1 MADAFTVRT
10 RFQMVGA
17 RAAVLEGP
25 IADAIEQ
32 QIRAIESALE
42 NVPDFAFD
50 LSKTLVE
57 SVCKTVLADIGQ
69 PAETN
74 WDAPRL
80 LKETTNRL
88 ALLPR
93 NHPDPTKARDAVE
106 KTIRGLLQTI
116 QGLCELRNGYGM
128 ASHGRDG
135 FSARLDLRQA
145 TLAAQ
150 AADTIVSFLY
160 RIHRDALTQTPGA
173 RVYYEDHTD
182 FNEAFD
188 RDNEIVRL
196 GALELLPS
204 RVLFNGDREVYKAAL
219 NEYIAERK
227 DEGGGDETDASVEG
241 TQAAAQ

>member
-1 MADAFTVRT
+1 MAEPLAAHA

-17 RAAVLEGP
+17 RAAVVDGP
-25 IADAIEQ
+25 IAEAIEQ
-32 QIRAIESALE
+32 QIHAIENALAS
-42 NVPDFAFD
+42 VPDFAFD

-69 PAETN
+69 PAEPN
-74 WDAPRL
+74 WDAPKL

-93 NHPDPTKARDAVE
+93 GHPDPMKARDSVE

-135 FSARLDLRQA
+135 FSARLDLRHA

-160 RIHRDALTQTPGA
+160 RIHRDALMQTPGA
-173 RVYYEDHTD
+173 RVYYEDHAA

-188 RDNEIVRL
+188 HDNESVRL
-196 GALELLPS
+196 GEVELLPS
-204 RVLFNGDREVYKAAL
+204 RVLFHGDREAYKAAL
-219 NEYIAERK
+219 YEYLAEQS
-227 DEGGGDETDASVEG
+227 ETGSGDAVVPSRDDGQEG
-241 TQAAAQ
+241 TS

>member
-1 MADAFTVRT
+1 MADASTVQI

-17 RAAVLEGP
+17 RAAVLDGP
-25 IADAIEQ
+25 IAEAIEQ
-32 QIRAIESALE
+32 QINAIENALE
-42 NVPDFAFD
+42 SVPDFAFD

-69 PAETN
+69 PAEPS
-74 WDAPRL
+74 WDAPKL

-88 ALLPR
+88 RLLPR
-93 NHPDPTKARDAVE
+93 NHPDPAKARDSVA

-160 RIHRDALTQTPGA
+160 RVHRDALTQTPGT
-173 RVYYEDHTD
+173 RVYYEDHAD
-182 FNEAFD
+182 FNESFD
-188 RDNEIVRL
+188 RDNEAILL
-196 GALELLPS
+196 GELELLAS
-204 RVLFNGDREVYKAAL
+204 RVLFHTDGEAYKAAL
-219 NEYIAERK
+219 NEHLAEQS
-227 DEGGGDETDASVEG
+227 ETDIGDDSAATDDV
-241 TQAAAQ
+241 TQERE

>member
-1 MADAFTVRT
+1 MAESSTTRA

-17 RAAVLEGP
+17 RAAVLDGP
-25 IADAIEQ
+25 ISEAIEQ
-32 QIRAIESALE
+32 QIHAIENALE
-42 NVPDFAFD
+42 SVPDFAFD

-69 PAETN
+69 PAELN

-88 ALLPR
+88 AMLPR
-93 NHPDPTKARDAVE
+93 DHPEPAKARGSLE

-116 QGLCELRNGYGM
+116 QGLCELRNNYGM

-160 RIHRDALTQTPGA
+160 RIHRDALIQTPGA
-173 RVYYEDHTD
+173 RVYYEDHAD

-188 RDNEIVRL
+188 RDNESIRL
-196 GALELLPS
+196 GELELLPS
-204 RVLFNGDREVYKAAL
+204 RVLFHGDREAYKTAL
-219 NEYIAERK
+219 NEYIAEQSGAGN
-227 DEGGGDETDASVEG
+227 GGVDARDAVQESE
-241 TQAAAQ
+241 

>member
-1 MADAFTVRT
+1 MAEASTARA
-10 RFQMVGA
+10 RFQMVGT
-17 RAAVLEGP
+17 RAAVLDGP
-25 IADAIEQ
+25 LAEAIVQQFHAIEN
-32 QIRAIESALE
+32 ALE
-42 NVPDFAFD
+42 SVPDFAFD

-69 PAETN
+69 PADPN
-74 WDAPRL
+74 WDAPKL

-93 NHPDPTKARDAVE
+93 NHPDPAKARDSVE

-128 ASHGRDG
+128 ASHGRDS

-160 RIHRDALTQTPGA
+160 RIHRDALMQTPGA
-173 RVYYEDHTD
+173 RVYYEDHAD

-188 RDNEIVRL
+188 RDNETIRL
-196 GALELLPS
+196 GNLELLP
-204 RVLFNGDREVYKAAL
+204 
-219 NEYIAERK
+219 
-227 DEGGGDETDASVEG
+227 VECCSMRTG
-241 TQAAAQ
+241 RHTRPR

>member
-1 MADAFTVRT
+1 MPEPTGT
-10 RFQMVGA
+10 QTGFQMVGI
-17 RAAVLEGP
+17 RAAVLDGP
-25 IADAIEQ
+25 VAAAIEQ
-32 QIRAIESALE
+32 QINAIENALSS
-42 NVPDFAFD
+42 VPDFAFD

-69 PAETN
+69 PADPN
-74 WDAPRL
+74 WDAPKL

-93 NHPDPTKARDAVE
+93 DHPDPAKARDSVG

-116 QGLCELRNGYGM
+116 QGLCELRNGYGI

-160 RIHRDALTQTPGA
+160 RIHRDALTQSPGA
-173 RVYYEDHTD
+173 RVYYEDHAD

-188 RDNEIVRL
+188 RDNEPIRL
-196 GALELLPS
+196 GEVELLPS
-204 RVLFNGDREVYKAAL
+204 RVLFHTDREAYKAAL
-219 NEYIAERK
+219 NEHLA
-227 DEGGGDETDASVEG
+227 DHSGTANGGAGDGPADTGSE
-241 TQAAAQ
+241 AQ

>member
-1 MADAFTVRT
+1 MAEASTARAH
-10 RFQMVGA
+10 FQMVGT
-17 RAAVLEGP
+17 RAAVLDGP
-25 IADAIEQ
+25 LAEAIEQ
-32 QIRAIESALE
+32 QLHAIENALE
-42 NVPDFAFD
+42 SVPDFAFD

-57 SVCKTVLADIGQ
+57 SVCKTVLVDIGQ
-69 PAETN
+69 PADPN
-74 WDAPRL
+74 WDAPKL

-93 NHPDPTKARDAVE
+93 NHPDPAKARDSVE

-128 ASHGRDG
+128 ASHGRDS

-160 RIHRDALTQTPGA
+160 RIHHDALMQTPGA
-173 RVYYEDHTD
+173 RVYYEDHAD

-188 RDNEIVRL
+188 RDNETIRL
-196 GALELLPS
+196 GDLELLPS
-204 RVLFNGDREVYKAAL
+204 RVLFDADREAYKTAL
-219 NEYIAERK
+219 NEHLAER
-227 DEGGGDETDASVEG
+227 DGTENGDD
-241 TQAAAQ
+241 QAAPDDDLKETE

>member
-1 MADAFTVRT
+1 
-10 RFQMVGA
+10 MVGT
-17 RAAVLEGP
+17 RAAVLDGP
-25 IADAIEQ
+25 LAEAIDQ
-32 QIRAIESALE
+32 HIHATESALE
-42 NVPDFAFD
+42 SVPDFAFD

-69 PAETN
+69 PADPK
-74 WDAPRL
+74 WDAPKL

-93 NHPDPTKARDAVE
+93 NHPDPAKARDSVE

-128 ASHGRDG
+128 ASHGRDS
-135 FSARLDLRQA
+135 FAARLDLRQA

-160 RIHRDALTQTPGA
+160 RIHRDALMQTPGA
-173 RVYYEDHTD
+173 RVYYEDHAD

-188 RDNEIVRL
+188 RDNEPIRL
-196 GALELLPS
+196 GNLELLPS
-204 RVLFNGDREVYKAAL
+204 RVLFHADAEAYKAAL
-219 NEYIAERK
+219 NDHLAER
-227 DEGGGDETDASVEG
+227 DGTENGDDPAAPGDGGQEAE
-241 TQAAAQ
+241 

>member
-1 MADAFTVRT
+1 MAEASTARA
-10 RFQMVGA
+10 RFQMVGT
-17 RAAVLEGP
+17 RAAVLDGP
-25 IADAIEQ
+25 LAEAIVQQLHAIEN
-32 QIRAIESALE
+32 ALE
-42 NVPDFAFD
+42 SVPDFAFD

-69 PAETN
+69 PADPN
-74 WDAPRL
+74 WDAPKL

-93 NHPDPTKARDAVE
+93 NHPDPAKARDSVE

-128 ASHGRDG
+128 ASHGRDS

-160 RIHRDALTQTPGA
+160 RIHRDALMQTPGA
-173 RVYYEDHTD
+173 RVYYEDHAD

-188 RDNEIVRL
+188 RDNETIRL
-196 GALELLPS
+196 GNLELLPS
-204 RVLFNGDREVYKAAL
+204 RVLFHADREAYKAAL
-219 NEYIAERK
+219 NDHLAER
-227 DEGGGDETDASVEG
+227 DGTENGDD
-241 TQAAAQ
+241 QAAPDDDLKETE

>member
-1 MADAFTVRT
+1 MADRSSGFAQ
-10 RFQMVGA
+10 FQMVGA
-17 RAAVLEGP
+17 RAAILDGP

-32 QIRAIESALE
+32 QINAIENALAS
-42 NVPDFAFD
+42 VPDFAFD

-69 PAETN
+69 PADPN
-74 WDAPRL
+74 WDALRL
-80 LKETTNRL
+80 LKETTSRL

-93 NHPDPTKARDAVE
+93 GHPNPAKARDSVE

-116 QGLCELRNGYGM
+116 QGLCELRNGYGL

-135 FSARLDLRQA
+135 FSARLDIRQA

-160 RIHRDALTQTPGA
+160 RIHRDALMQTPGV
-173 RVYYEDHTD
+173 RVYYEDHAV

-188 RDNEIVRL
+188 RDNETIRIGEV
-196 GALELLPS
+196 ELLPS
-204 RVLFNGDREVYKAAL
+204 RVLFHGDPEAYKAAL
-219 NEYIAERK
+219 NEYLGEQGGA
-227 DEGGGDETDASVEG
+227 DDGATLSNDDGQEGA
-241 TQAAAQ
+241 